1 MKILIAEDDATSR
14 FMLQKMLE
22 RYGKCDIAVDGLQA
36 VESVSLAMEAGQ
48 PYDLVCL
55 DIWMPE
61 KDGHEVLLEIRDMER
76 QKGAEAARIVMTT
89 ALKDTKNMSSAY
101 GETCDGYLVK
111 PIELAKL
118 LNLLKEF
125 QLVS

>member
-22 RYGKCDIAVDGLQA
+22 RYGKCDIAVDGRQA

-48 PYDLVCL
+48 PYDLICL

-61 KDGHEVLLEIRDMER
+61 KDGHEALQEIRAMEHE
-76 QKGAEAARIVMTT
+76 KGTDAARIVMTT

-111 PIELAKL
+111 PIDTTKL
-118 LNLLKEF
+118 LNLLKDL
-125 QLVS
+125 QVVA

>member
-1 MKILIAEDDATSR
+1 VKILIAEDDATSR

-22 RYGKCDIAVDGLQA
+22 RYGKCDIAVDGRQA

-48 PYDLVCL
+48 PYDLICL

-61 KDGHEVLLEIRDMER
+61 KDGHEALQEIRAMEHE
-76 QKGAEAARIVMTT
+76 KGTDAARIVMTT

-111 PIELAKL
+111 PIDTTKL
-118 LNLLKEF
+118 LNLLKDL
-125 QLVS
+125 QVVA